1 MIPGEF
7 NFETI
12 SRLPEAER
20 DRKLTALEALLNLE
34 LAGAGSLAEY
44 QRQLYSLT
52 DELNELGFFLGRWD
66 YDSEVEIWGGPSY
79 MDASQEDDLL
89 LRSEYPKGVKLAW
102 KDYDQLTGWSDP

>member
-1 MIPGEF
+1 MPEGVIPGEF
-7 NFETI
+7 NFEI
-12 SRLPEAER
+12 VSRLPEAER

-34 LAGAGSLAEY
+34 LEGAPSLQEY
-44 QRQLYSLT
+44 QRRLYALT

-102 KDYDQLTGWSDP
+102 KDYDKLGE